1 MHTHTERDVCTER
14 QAHTHTHTHWGNVK
28 RKTMTDWRHVAAAA
42 AAAAATTA
50 SHYERIHRNRQR
62 CREATTT
69 REEQK
74 KRVEKACMRRRD
86 TLYNILGA
94 LTAVYQLLS
103 IIYVD
108 IDSVSSRYSF
118 NTIDTTHLYSHWIC
132 ST

>member
-1 MHTHTERDVCTER
+1 MHTHTQRDVCTER

-42 AAAAATTA
+42 AAAAAATTA

-74 KRVEKACMRRRD
+74 KKSRESLHATERYPVQHLWR
-86 TLYNILGA
+86 TYS
-94 LTAVYQLLS
+94 S
-103 IIYVD
+103 ISTV
-108 IDSVSSRYSF
+108 ID
-118 NTIDTTHLYSHWIC
+118 NLC
-132 ST
+132 